1 MLNVLLT
8 RDMYSMPRNANENMI
23 LHQCKYPLYFKW
35 WMQKYILKIQNQ
47 IKIHSKV
54 CTVLLLFNINDLM
67 QKWTYYRNIPN
78 FKDNRWGR
86 KVTMEDS
93 KIDMIFAGNFDRLE
107 RVKHPIIRVYL
118 SSTYTD
124 MTMEKSILVTEVYPK
139 VKEYC
144 RERYGAEFQ
153 VGFSDPHLQFVNKDE
168 WMNYLWL

>member
-1 MLNVLLT
+1 
-8 RDMYSMPRNANENMI
+8 
-23 LHQCKYPLYFKW
+23 
-35 WMQKYILKIQNQ
+35 
-47 IKIHSKV
+47 
-54 CTVLLLFNINDLM
+54 
-67 QKWTYYRNIPN
+67 
-78 FKDNRWGR
+78 
-86 KVTMEDS
+86 MEDS

-168 WMNYLWL
+168 WMNYISDYNANFISSFDFQFFGQVIDMRWGVRDEATDDHQTMTICRDEVKFSTGFSRLLCKVTWFLIAIYQFMI

>member
-1 MLNVLLT
+1 
-8 RDMYSMPRNANENMI
+8 
-23 LHQCKYPLYFKW
+23 
-35 WMQKYILKIQNQ
+35 
-47 IKIHSKV
+47 
-54 CTVLLLFNINDLM
+54 
-67 QKWTYYRNIPN
+67 
-78 FKDNRWGR
+78 
-86 KVTMEDS
+86 MEDS

-153 VGFSDPHLQFVNKDE
+153 VAFSAANLQLIIEHEFI
-168 WMNYLWL
+168 YLIIMLTWIDFIFRFWTGYRHEMGSKR

>member
-1 MLNVLLT
+1 
-8 RDMYSMPRNANENMI
+8 
-23 LHQCKYPLYFKW
+23 
-35 WMQKYILKIQNQ
+35 
-47 IKIHSKV
+47 
-54 CTVLLLFNINDLM
+54 
-67 QKWTYYRNIPN
+67 
-78 FKDNRWGR
+78 
-86 KVTMEDS
+86 MEDS

-153 VGFSDPHLQFVNKDE
+153 VAFSAANLQLMIIDGLINI
-168 WMNYLWL
+168 YLIIMLTLINFTFRFRTGYRHEMGSKR

>member
-1 MLNVLLT
+1 
-8 RDMYSMPRNANENMI
+8 
-23 LHQCKYPLYFKW
+23 
-35 WMQKYILKIQNQ
+35 
-47 IKIHSKV
+47 
-54 CTVLLLFNINDLM
+54 
-67 QKWTYYRNIPN
+67 
-78 FKDNRWGR
+78 
-86 KVTMEDS
+86 MEDS

-153 VGFSDPHLQFVNKDE
+153 VAFSAANLQLIIQDELIIHLFDHNAYFD
-168 WMNYLWL
+168 LLHFLILGRL